1 MKDNTMINWTNK
13 LKEDLIRINKSIHG
27 IRHQVDVGIDQ
38 LRILEKER
46 ENILSKCLGE
56 CDE

>member
-27 IRHQVDVGIDQ
+27 IRHQVDVGIDH

>member
-27 IRHQVDVGIDQ
+27 IRHQVDVGIEQ